1 MKDLLYKLSKEAMD
15 LSYSPYS
22 KFRVG
27 ACVITNDGKT
37 FKGANIENASYPLSM
52 CAERNAIYH
61 AYMNGYKKEDIKA
74 LMIIADT
81 KDVVSPCG
89 ACRQVLS
96 ELVNENTIIYLA
108 NTKKE
113 IKEYKIDELLP
124 FRFKESDLNN
134 A

>member
-1 MKDLLYKLSKEAMD
+1 MKDLLYKLSKEAME

>member
-37 FKGANIENASYPLSM
+37 FKGANIENASYPMTM

-74 LMIIADT
+74 IMIIADT

>member
-37 FKGANIENASYPLSM
+37 FKGANIENASYPMTM

-96 ELVNENTIIYLA
+96 ELINENTIIYLA

-113 IKEYKIDELLP
+113 IKEYKIEDLLP
-124 FRFKESDLNN
+124 FSFKESDLNN

>member
-1 MKDLLYKLSKEAMD
+1 MKDLLYKLSKEALD

>member
-1 MKDLLYKLSKEAMD
+1 MKNLLYKLSKEAMD

-37 FKGANIENASYPLSM
+37 FKGANIENASYPMTM

-74 LMIIADT
+74 IMIIADT

>member
-1 MKDLLYKLSKEAMD
+1 
-15 LSYSPYS
+15 
-22 KFRVG
+22 
-27 ACVITNDGKT
+27 
-37 FKGANIENASYPLSM
+37 
-52 CAERNAIYH
+52 
-61 AYMNGYKKEDIKA
+61 MNGYKKEDIKA

>member
-74 LMIIADT
+74 IMIIADT

-113 IKEYKIDELLP
+113 IIEYKIDELLP

>member
-74 LMIIADT
+74 IMIIADT

>member
-1 MKDLLYKLSKEAMD
+1 
-15 LSYSPYS
+15 
-22 KFRVG
+22 
-27 ACVITNDGKT
+27 
-37 FKGANIENASYPLSM
+37 
-52 CAERNAIYH
+52 
-61 AYMNGYKKEDIKA
+61 
-74 LMIIADT
+74 MIIADT

>member
-27 ACVITNDGKT
+27 ACVITNDCKT

>member
-1 MKDLLYKLSKEAMD
+1 MKNLLYKLSKEAME

-22 KFRVG
+22 NFRVG

-74 LMIIADT
+74 IMIIADT

>member
-1 MKDLLYKLSKEAMD
+1 MKDLLYKLSKEALD

-81 KDVVSPCG
+81 KDVVSPGG

>member
-1 MKDLLYKLSKEAMD
+1 MKDLLYKLSKEAME

-37 FKGANIENASYPLSM
+37 FKGANIENASYPMTM

>member
-1 MKDLLYKLSKEAMD
+1 MKDLLYKLSKEAME

-81 KDVVSPCG
+81 KDVVSPGG